1 MLRTR
6 AGAYAWIEHDGLVLL
21 SLFEGRDLSRGTTV
35 RQWTLPGGGMD
46 FGEQPHDTV
55 AREVFEETGYT
66 VDVGELLGVR
76 SLYLPAAERWEAG
89 PEDLHS
95 IQVVFR
101 ATVIAGELI
110 CEQDGSTGDVAWFEP
125 AALVTLERVS
135 LVDAGLA
142 FSRQA
147 PDPGP
152 AVVIR
157 GG

>member
-1 MLRTR
+1 MSSAVTR
-6 AGAYAWIEHDGLVLL
+6 EWCPEAI
-21 SLFEGRDLSRGTTV
+21 TT
-35 RQWTLPGGGMD
+35 GSS
-46 FGEQPHDTV
+46 TV
-55 AREVFEETGYT
+55 
-66 VDVGELLGVR
+66 
-76 SLYLPAAERWEAG
+76 
-89 PEDLHS
+89 
-95 IQVVFR
+95 
-101 ATVIAGELI
+101 
-110 CEQDGSTGDVAWFEP
+110 DVAWFEP